1 MKENNNKQND
11 GGNAP
16 KISPTTQ
23 PPTPMPGTTH
33 IEPDMQ

>member
-1 MKENNNKQND
+1 MDEYSKKKD
-11 GGNAP
+11 SGDAP

-33 IEPDMQ
+33 KEINMQ

>member
-1 MKENNNKQND
+1 MSEESKKK
-11 GGNAP
+11 GGGDVP

-33 IEPDMQ
+33 IEPSTQ